1 MTLYAQ
7 TSEYKEVYS
16 NVEENEIEKYLELA
30 SIAVNLATLTRI
42 ERIGFHNLT
51 TLQQELIK
59 KATIEE
65 AHYFKENEIFECDEL
80 ESYSITD
87 ISAKEKET
95 IASTLGLSKVAF
107 MYLKRTGLTSRI
119 I

>member
-7 TSEYKEVYS
+7 TSEYQEVYS
-16 NVEENEIEKYLELA
+16 DIDAKEAEKYLELA
-30 SIAVNLATLTRI
+30 SITVNLATLTRI
-42 ERIGFHNLT
+42 ERIGFQNLT

-59 KATIEE
+59 KATIEG
-65 AHYFKENEIFECDEL
+65 AHYFKENAIFECEEL

-95 IASTLGLSKVAF
+95 IASALNLPKVAF